1 MSNTYS
7 AWTNAPERSY
17 EATAFRV
24 TRNQYSLTTWRPEV
38 EAKWLRDAG
47 AQLKS
52 RREGVDVVREL
63 AVGEGGVAL

>member
-1 MSNTYS
+1 
-7 AWTNAPERSY
+7 
-17 EATAFRV
+17 
-24 TRNQYSLTTWRPEV
+24 LTTWRPEV